1 MKLRQY
7 WRELDDDS
15 RRQIKKYSALV
26 IVALVVALGG
36 RMAFVSLWANLQDVQ
51 NAKVS
56 INESYEKPL
65 LKSEV
70 ESPDYVPPEVS
81 NVQVDLTSP
90 AYAQRITISEEVTVY
105 ELPDETK
112 ATSTVL
118 PPNSLVDVTG
128 DIRLMG
134 STDRW
139 VQVSYFQEGGRQTG
153 YLREAD
159 TMPYLEGMEE
169 LVQNDLTSAG

>member
-1 MKLRQY
+1 MNVRQY
-7 WRELDDDS
+7 WRELDEDS

-26 IVALVVALGG
+26 LAALVVALGG
-36 RMAFVSLWANLQDVQ
+36 RMAFISLWANLQEVQ
-51 NAKVS
+51 NAKASV
-56 INESYEKPL
+56 NESYEKPL

-90 AYAQRITISEEVTVY
+90 AYAQRITIAQQVAVY
-105 ELPDETK
+105 ELPDDTK
-112 ATSTVL
+112 ATGTLL

-139 VQVSYFQEGGRQTG
+139 VQVSYVQEGTRRTG

-159 TMPYLEGMEE
+159 TMPYLEGMEQ
-169 LVQNDLTSAG
+169 LVQNDLTGAG

>member
-26 IVALVVALGG
+26 IVAMVVALGG

-90 AYAQRITISEEVTVY
+90 AYAQRITIAQEVTVY

-112 ATSTVL
+112 VTGTVL

-139 VQVSYFQEGGRQTG
+139 VQVSYVQEGNRQTG

>member
-15 RRQIKKYSALV
+15 RRQIKKYSAWV

-36 RMAFVSLWANLQDVQ
+36 RMAFVSLWANLQNVQ
-51 NAKVS
+51 NAKASVS
-56 INESYEKPL
+56 ESYEKPL

-70 ESPDYVPPEVS
+70 ESPDYVPPETT
-81 NVQVDLTSP
+81 NVQVDLSSP
-90 AYAQRITISEEVTVY
+90 AYAQRITIAEEVTVY
-105 ELPDETK
+105 ELPDDTK
-112 ATSTVL
+112 ATSTTL

-139 VQVSYFQEGGRQTG
+139 VQVSYMQEGSRQTG
-153 YLREAD
+153 YLREVD

-169 LVQNDLTSAG
+169 LVKNDLTSAG